1 MKAMSEA
8 SRQEKEEFLLANVLR
23 ETKHSNQ
30 FDSMDGGASVII
42 VCKTGKIN
50 WKKTEKADN
59 SR

>member
-30 FDSMDGGASVII
+30 SDSMDGGASVII
-42 VCKTGKIN
+42 VWKKGKIN

>member
-1 MKAMSEA
+1 M

-30 FDSMDGGASVII
+30 SDSMDGGASVII
-42 VCKTGKIN
+42 VWKTGKIN